1 MCAICCMRSLTDCG
15 GACIGIACAP
25 SCTRFYAAADSV
37 SFWLH
42 GRNLKLQTC
51 KLGQVNANEPPRLA
65 TRDLRGI
72 RSTAPLRNVV
82 AAEITSRH
90 LWTCVARLRNTSVET
105 AVTACG
111 IHPVSPP

>member
-25 SCTRFYAAADSV
+25 SCTRFYAAADSF

-51 KLGQVNANEPPRLA
+51 KLGVGVQFENANNIL
-65 TRDLRGI
+65 
-72 RSTAPLRNVV
+72 
-82 AAEITSRH
+82 
-90 LWTCVARLRNTSVET
+90 
-105 AVTACG
+105 
-111 IHPVSPP
+111 